1 MTAFT
6 QGGTSH
12 RGNKNKGSIQTWV
25 AVLKPTGADGSATA
39 RVDFALRGSNGNSY
53 GAGLTGRGGGM
64 LVAVGIEIGGQP
76 ATTDITIEDLNSDNT
91 LMVFTDISGDVAPG
105 MVVGDAVDDDGAAA
119 ADKGEGL
126 PFYGGL
132 SVELAQGDVF
142 VSAAEDNPAIVTLW
156 VKR

>member
-25 AVLKPTGADGSATA
+25 ATLAPTGADGSATA
-39 RVDFALRGSNGNSY
+39 RVDIPMRG
-53 GAGLTGRGGGM
+53 GRGGGI
-64 LVAVGIEIGGQP
+64 LLAVGIEIGGQP
-76 ATTDITIEDLNSDNT
+76 NTTDITIEDFNGDGDLV
-91 LMVFTDISGDVAPG
+91 VFTNVSADVVPH
-105 MVVGDAVDDDGAAA
+105 MIVGDAVDDDGAAA
-119 ADKGEGL
+119 ADVGEGL

-142 VSAAEDNPAIVTLW
+142 VSATEDNPAIVTMW